1 MGIQLSNLT
10 CTSNHFKF
18 PPIKSNG
25 RIALQNFHQKLKVT
39 ITWLNSIDYEIPIKS
54 NENLAKVLLCL
65 PCNMQNEF
73 YKVTCNPDILDGDV
87 DLIFLEKWLEKCLKI
102 FFNLIANIIATQG
115 TKTDNQ
121 HQKKKKKIKK
131 GNRLTYFTILHYNH
145 LIKLKKTTKTRI
157 CYLCSQ
163 DHGIMVCV
171 KFKQENAT
179 KTVLIV
185 YLKPTC

>member
-1 MGIQLSNLT
+1 
-10 CTSNHFKF
+10 
-18 PPIKSNG
+18 
-25 RIALQNFHQKLKVT
+25 
-39 ITWLNSIDYEIPIKS
+39 
-54 NENLAKVLLCL
+54 
-65 PCNMQNEF
+65 MQNEF
-73 YKVTCNPDILDGDV
+73 YKVTCNQDILDGDV

-121 HQKKKKKIKK
+121 HQKKDKERKQI
-131 GNRLTYFTILHYNH
+131 NSFYNPT
-145 LIKLKKTTKTRI
+145 LQSPNKVEKKTTKTRI

-171 KFKQENAT
+171 KFKQKNAT

>member
-10 CTSNHFKF
+10 CTSNHFEF

-73 YKVTCNPDILDGDV
+73 YKVTCNRDILDGDV

-121 HQKKKKKIKK
+121 HQKKKK
-131 GNRLTYFTILHYNH
+131 R
-145 LIKLKKTTKTRI
+145 
-157 CYLCSQ
+157 
-163 DHGIMVCV
+163 
-171 KFKQENAT
+171 
-179 KTVLIV
+179 
-185 YLKPTC
+185 